1 MFELARSQKEIQ
13 KAAREFAKGEFDKE
27 LTIDLEKTRA
37 YPKKI
42 WKKAGDL
49 GFIGIQFPEEYSGG
63 GMGLVEAC
71 LIAEELCRKDSTLGA
86 VLMQA
91 GYGAEC
97 IHRFGSASLKASYLP
112 GVAEGDTLAGAAFTE
127 TDRGDDFHNLETTAV
142 LDGERWVINGVKKY
156 VSNSGAAGFYVVLCR
171 TSSELAGDRG
181 GSLIVVERDQ
191 EGVVAES
198 MGDKLG
204 MNMMDTGQ
212 VSFTNVS
219 VPADNLVGKE
229 GQGIS
234 QVKSFLDEVRLV
246 AAARAVGTAAGAFD
260 RALLYV
266 KQREQF
272 GRKLAQFQITR
283 HKIAD
288 MATKVEMA
296 RLITYRAAM
305 AFDAGKADTALV
317 SMAKMSAAR
326 LAVDVT
332 DEAIQLFGGYGYMT
346 EQEVERFYRDAK
358 LVELTL
364 GNPDAQKDN
373 IADTV
378 IGKLK

>member
-27 LTIDLEKTRA
+27 LTVDLEKTRA

-97 IHRFGSASLKASYLP
+97 IHRFGSASLKARYLP

-127 TDRGDDFHNLETTAV
+127 TDRGDDFSNLETTAV

-171 TSSELAGDRG
+171 TSSELTGDRG
-181 GSLIVVERDQ
+181 ASLIIVERDQ

-229 GQGIS
+229 GQGIP

-358 LVELTL
+358 LAELTL

-373 IADTV
+373 IADIV